1 MHNDYHLLGEA
12 YQQIFENVYLPGP
25 QSFGG
30 KKKTGEKGEE
40 ECGKGC
46 TCGECE
52 HCTPEY
58 VEKHLGN
65 AEDEEKKSKHSR
77 GHYEGAVHVIHHI
90 LKSKKE
96 DEENLPKHMEAHM
109 KKIYGSDY
117 DPKKA
122 AGAIKKALGSKSE
135 DEQSPSE
142 SRRADM
148 AEFRQRDGR
157 DREDRPTRH
166 YSDDDDGDEY
176 IQKRDGSYSRV
187 RY

>member
-12 YQQIFENVYLPGP
+12 YQQVFENVYLPGP

-65 AEDEEKKSKHSR
+65 AEDEEKKPKGKSQQFHD
-77 GHYEGAVHVIHHI
+77 GAVSVIHSI
-90 LKSKKE
+90 LGPKVE
-96 DEENLPKHMEAHM
+96 DEEDLAKQVEAHLR
-109 KKIYGSDY
+109 KIHPDY

-122 AGAIKKALGSKSE
+122 ARAIKAITGSKAKKSE
-135 DEQSPSE
+135 DDEWDDE
-142 SRRADM
+142 ERRGDANGRWSDK
-148 AEFRQRDGR
+148 RTGRSHRDDQG
-157 DREDRPTRH
+157 P
-166 YSDDDDGDEY
+166 DDE
-176 IQKRDGSYSRV
+176 
-187 RY
+187 